1 MSPRHAAVRPQP
13 RRFSLVLVVA
23 TVLGLWFGVR
33 APDVSPVAPPDPAMQ
48 VQPAD
53 DVIPTAVV
61 PPVDP
66 RGDRRR
72 GRPVQSRASAGL
84 LPDGRGR
91 VLPAPLR
98 TERLPV

>member
-1 MSPRHAAVRPQP
+1 MSPRHAAVRTQP

-53 DVIPTAVV
+53 DVIPTEVV
-61 PPVDP
+61 PPVEP
-66 RGDRRR
+66 RRDRRR
-72 GRPVQSRASAGL
+72 
-84 LPDGRGR
+84 
-91 VLPAPLR
+91 
-98 TERLPV
+98 